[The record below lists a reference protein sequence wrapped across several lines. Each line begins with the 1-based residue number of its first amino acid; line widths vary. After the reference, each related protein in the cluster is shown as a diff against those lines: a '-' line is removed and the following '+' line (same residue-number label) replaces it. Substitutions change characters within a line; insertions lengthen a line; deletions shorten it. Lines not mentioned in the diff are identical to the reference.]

1 MSRFKADL
9 AWAEQTRET
18 PPTQEW
24 SSASP
29 PPRYWWGANVDRLYW
44 HFPLTQ
50 VNGSQHGAAPLQV
63 PFCGTHETFAL
74 AVGATS
80 DDITG
85 TATAEVIPTR
95 LSNCRRVRP
104 AAEAG
109 GVTLSC
115 NRWSLPSCSRAYQTT
130 WSSTGEVASVVTS
143 RAISETLRSPSQ
155 HFQTSAATRFKQC
168 AVSHSRSYTSVS
180 SPSSRTTSWFWR
192 ASGPFRPG
200 RSFISAPKEGRD
212 TQSRVPLSGYS
223 TVKLTDLGARTA
235 WRTTLLVAA
244 ANLTRHARCS

>member
-1 MSRFKADL
+1 MSRFMADL
-9 AWAEQTRET
+9 AWAKQTRET

-24 SSASP
+24 FSASP

-63 PFCGTHETFAL
+63 PFCGTHETFAW

-95 LSNCRRVRP
+95 LSNCRRVRA

-143 RAISETLRSPSQ
+143 RAISRPRLRLGSS
-155 HFQTSAATRFKQC
+155 SAPCRIRDHTPA
-168 AVSHSRSYTSVS
+168 SHHRVHELPVS
-180 SPSSRTTSWFWR
+180 SG
-192 ASGPFRPG
+192 GPEALF
-200 RSFISAPKEGRD
+200 
-212 TQSRVPLSGYS
+212 VLVGYS
-223 TVKLTDLGARTA
+223 SLPPLNASVHVRVNGTPRPTPPSRPRTRWSPTGHSSTADLRDI
-235 WRTTLLVAA
+235 
-244 ANLTRHARCS
+244 